1 MDGPWDE
8 VVFVSHSNGTIY
20 AMSVLRRLFELRGDR
35 QLPANFTVL
44 TLGQVV
50 PVIALRKDARWYH
63 ADLKA
68 LDDKPFR
75 LVDFSAPP
83 DGAAYHG
90 VHPIRLVSDR
100 CAARVDMLSPR
111 FHLFYDPE
119 NYHGGDRKS
128 TRLNS
133 SP

>member
-68 LDDKPFR
+68 LDDR
-75 LVDFSAPP
+75 SEEHTSELQSL
-83 DGAAYHG
+83 
-90 VHPIRLVSDR
+90 IRISYAVFCLKTKKAQQHIR
-100 CAARVDMLSPR
+100 
-111 FHLFYDPE
+111 
-119 NYHGGDRKS
+119 S
-128 TRLNS
+128 T
-133 SP
+133 

>member
-90 VHPIRLVSDR
+90 VRSEEHTSELQSLMRISYAVFCL
-100 CAARVDMLSPR
+100 
-111 FHLFYDPE
+111 
-119 NYHGGDRKS
+119 KKK
-128 TRLNS
+128 
-133 SP
+133 

>member
-68 LDDKPFR
+68 LDDKPLR
-75 LVDFSAPP
+75 LVDFSAPTAEP
-83 DGAAYHG
+83 T
-90 VHPIRLVSDR
+90 S
-100 CAARVDMLSPR
+100 AARARST
-111 FHLFYDPE
+111 
-119 NYHGGDRKS
+119 DRKS
-128 TRLNS
+128 VQ
-133 SP
+133 